1 MDSDLPDEDEQKTD
15 LLWDGVS
22 VFDWDAPNAFE
33 EQIFFDV
40 PTDIATKIINIAV
53 GEHGIDSVAS
63 RLTTGNI
70 PFEIRNGEI
79 QLTAMKPEDQKK
91 IGEVAKKKKV
101 EWYKRIDLGEFLG
114 NVIFENWGCIG
125 EKTKLKAVVDEL
137 SKWVID
143 ND

>member
-1 MDSDLPDEDEQKTD
+1 MSTKH
-15 LLWDGVS
+15 
-22 VFDWDAPNAFE
+22 
-33 EQIFFDV
+33 
-40 PTDIATKIINIAV
+40 KIINIAV

-63 RLTTGNI
+63 RLKTGNI
-70 PFEIRNGEI
+70 PFEIKDGEI
-79 QLTAMKPEDQKK
+79 QLAAMKPEDQKK
-91 IGEVAKKKKV
+91 IGEIAKKKKV

-114 NVIFENWGCIG
+114 NVIFENWECIG

>member
-1 MDSDLPDEDEQKTD
+1 M
-15 LLWDGVS
+15 
-22 VFDWDAPNAFE
+22 
-33 EQIFFDV
+33 
-40 PTDIATKIINIAV
+40 
-53 GEHGIDSVAS
+53 AS

-70 PFEIRNGEI
+70 PFEIRDGEI
-79 QLTAMKPEDQKK
+79 QLTAMKPEEQKK

-125 EKTKLKAVVDEL
+125 GKTKLKAVVDEL